1 MRKVIAVRIGAAVA
15 AILLAVSIAPEL
27 RAGQTNVESGNH
39 GPASDDEGHGFHT
52 HHLELFTGYA
62 RKESSKKKD
71 GGKVGLEYEYQF
83 IEWLGAKAFV
93 DYEGGDFDKWLFGG
107 GPSFHIPET
116 PIVLFVGGG
125 AELKDNKTKA
135 FLRLS
140 GEVQIKLTDTWFVAP
155 AGGYDFADNGHGVWF
170 VGVLLGAGF

>member
-1 MRKVIAVRIGAAVA
+1 MRRRFAVRMGAAVA
-15 AILLAVSIAPEL
+15 AILLAVSIAPEI
-27 RAGQTNVESGNH
+27 RAGETNIGSVRQ

-52 HHLELFTGYA
+52 HHLELFAGYA
-62 RKESSKKKD
+62 RKDSSKKKD
-71 GGKVGLEYEYQF
+71 AGKVGLEYEYQF
-83 IEWLGAKAFV
+83 VEWLGARAFV
-93 DYEGGDFDKWLFGG
+93 DYESGDFDKWLFGG

-140 GEVQIKLTDTWFVAP
+140 GEVQIELTDTFFVAP
-155 AGGYDFADNGHGVWF
+155 TGGVTIWPTAGVVFGS
-170 VGVLLGAGF
+170 